1 MSKAREFVDF
11 WIENS
16 VHAKEQFKMLGAS
29 QDVSELTQTAEAGR
43 SLSLFA
49 GLAEAGKEDADQQ
62 RNDANHHQ
70 KFNQSE
76 AVNATGLLASPPG
89 CTDVHRPPPST

>member
-29 QDVSELTQTAEAGR
+29 QDVSELTRRCIEAAKDHGR
-43 SLSLFA
+43 
-49 GLAEAGKEDADQQ
+49 
-62 RNDANHHQ
+62 N
-70 KFNQSE
+70 
-76 AVNATGLLASPPG
+76 
-89 CTDVHRPPPST
+89 C

>member
-29 QDVSELTQTAEAGR
+29 QDVSELTRRCIEAAKDQGVSEIELQDEVGDIADYIRQKLLTANKTESDR
-43 SLSLFA
+43 
-49 GLAEAGKEDADQQ
+49 ADQP
-62 RNDANHHQ
+62 RN
-70 KFNQSE
+70 
-76 AVNATGLLASPPG
+76 
-89 CTDVHRPPPST
+89 